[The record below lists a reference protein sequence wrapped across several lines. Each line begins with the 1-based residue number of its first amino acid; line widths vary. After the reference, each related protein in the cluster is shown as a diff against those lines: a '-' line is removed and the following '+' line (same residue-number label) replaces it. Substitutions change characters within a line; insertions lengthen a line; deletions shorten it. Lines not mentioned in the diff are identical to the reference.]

1 MKVFWLPMPLVVLL
15 LFGLIA
21 GAAPLHAQEPAPLS
35 GRQLVVGTKEAPPFA
50 MKEADGKWSGIS
62 IDLWKRIA
70 EQLKL
75 DYRLVEEPTV
85 QGLIDGASAGK
96 FDASVAAL
104 TITGQR
110 ARILDFSQP
119 FYVTGLG
126 IAVPSTS
133 PSFWALIVNTLA
145 SFGFLQAVAALIGL
159 ALLVGVLIWFFERRH
174 NDDFSGPA
182 TKGIGTSIWWSAEA
196 MTQASTGLIGPK
208 TLPGRTVAVLWM
220 VVSIIALAVFTA
232 GVTSALTTRQ
242 LQGLV
247 HSASDLGKVR
257 VGAVQ
262 GSATVDYLVG
272 QRIRFRSFASPQD
285 GLKAMADK
293 RIDAF
298 VYDKPLL
305 AWIVLQDFS
314 SSTEMLEAVF
324 DPQNYGIALPL
335 GSPLRRELDIALL
348 EIIRSDWWRQTLF
361 RYLGEK

>member
-1 MKVFWLPMPLVVLL
+1 MK
-15 LFGLIA
+15 A
-21 GAAPLHAQEPAPLS
+21 
-35 GRQLVVGTKEAPPFA
+35 
-50 MKEADGKWSGIS
+50 ADGSWSGIS

-85 QGLIDGASAGK
+85 QALIDGTGAGK
-96 FDASVAAL
+96 YDASVAAL
-104 TITGQR
+104 TITGPR
-110 ARILDFSQP
+110 ARLLDFSQP

-133 PSFWALIVNTLA
+133 PSFWTSIINTLA
-145 SFGFLQAVAALIGL
+145 SFGFLQAVGALLGL
-159 ALLVGVLIWFFERRH
+159 TLLVGVLIWLFERRH
-174 NDDFSGPA
+174 NEDFSGPA
-182 TKGIGTSIWWSAEA
+182 AKGIGTSIWWSTEA
-196 MTQASTGLIGPK
+196 MTQASTGYIAPK
-208 TLPGRTVAVLWM
+208 TLPGRALAVLWM

-247 HSASDLGKVR
+247 NNASDLGKVR

-262 GSATVDYLVG
+262 GSATIDYLVG
-272 QRIRFRSFASPQD
+272 QRIRYHSFASPQD

-305 AWIVLQDFS
+305 AWIVLQNFS
-314 SSTEMLEAVF
+314 SSAEMLEVVF

-348 EIIRSDWWRQTLF
+348 EIIRSDWWKQTLF

>member
-1 MKVFWLPMPLVVLL
+1 MRLVLLL
-15 LFGLIA
+15 LFGLIV
-21 GAAPLHAQEPAPLS
+21 GATPLRAQETTPSQPAPAP
-35 GRQLVVGTKEAPPFA
+35 GRQLVIGTKEAPPFA
-50 MKEADGKWSGIS
+50 MKGADGNWSGIS
-62 IDLWKRIA
+62 IDLWKHIA

-85 QGLIDGASAGK
+85 QGLIDATTTGRY
-96 FDASVAAL
+96 DASVAAL
-104 TITGQR
+104 TITGPR
-110 ARILDFSQP
+110 ARLLEFSQP

-133 PSFWALIVNTLA
+133 PSLWALVVNTLT
-145 SFGFLQAVAALIGL
+145 SFGFLQAVGALLGL
-159 ALLVGVLIWFFERRH
+159 ALLVGVLIWVFERRH

-182 TKGIGTSIWWSAEA
+182 AKGIGTSIWWSAEA
-196 MTQASTGLIGPK
+196 MTQASTGHVAPK
-208 TLPGRTVAVLWM
+208 TLPGRALAVLWM

-247 HSASDLGKVR
+247 NSASDLGKVR

-262 GSATVDYLVG
+262 GSATIDYLVG

-285 GLKAMADK
+285 GLKAMQDK

-314 SSTEMLEAVF
+314 SSAEMLETVF

-348 EIIRSDWWRQTLF
+348 EIIRSDWWKQTLF

>member
-1 MKVFWLPMPLVVLL
+1 MRLVFLL
-15 LFGLIA
+15 LLSLFA
-21 GAAPLHAQEPAPLS
+21 GAAAVRAQEPAPLS
-35 GRQLVVGTKEAPPFA
+35 GRQLVIGTKEAAPFA
-50 MKEADGKWSGIS
+50 MKAADGTWSGIS

-85 QGLIDGASAGK
+85 QALIDGTGAGK
-96 FDASVAAL
+96 YDASVAAL
-104 TITGQR
+104 TITGAR
-110 ARILDFSQP
+110 ARMLDFSQP

-133 PSFWALIVNTLA
+133 PSFWTSILNTLA
-145 SFGFLQAVAALIGL
+145 SLGFLQAVGALLGL
-159 ALLVGVLIWFFERRH
+159 TLLVGVLIWLFERRH
-174 NDDFSGPA
+174 NADFSGPA
-182 TKGIGTSIWWSAEA
+182 AKGIGTSIWWSTEA
-196 MTQASTGLIGPK
+196 MTQASTGYIAPK
-208 TLPGRTVAVLWM
+208 TLPGRTLAMLWM

-247 HSASDLGKVR
+247 NNAGDLGKVR

-262 GSATVDYLVG
+262 GSATIDYLVG
-272 QRIRFRSFASPQD
+272 QRIRYHSFASPQD

-314 SSTEMLEAVF
+314 SSAEMLEAVF

-335 GSPLRRELDIALL
+335 GSPLRRELDITLL
-348 EIIRSDWWRQTLF
+348 ETIRSDWWKQTLF